1 MTRLLVGREH
11 ADRTRRLGYYMR
23 VVFAGTPEPA
33 VASLEALIES
43 PRHEVVGVISRP
55 DAAAGRGRKITRSP
69 VAALADEHAI
79 PVITP
84 RRLKDPEAVEQLRAW
99 APECA
104 PVVAYGGL
112 VPPELLDLPTHGW
125 VNLHF
130 SLLPSWR
137 GAAPVQAAIAAGDEM
152 TGASTFRLE
161 AGLDTGPVFGV
172 VTERIRDTDT
182 AGDLLGRLSETGAHL
197 LVTTLDGIEDGYL
210 EAKPQ
215 PADGISTAPKITIDD
230 ARIRWDLPAHLT
242 DRHIRAMTPHPGAWT
257 TLDDLRVKV
266 LRASMVTDPVDVAPA
281 PGELAVTKK
290 ALYVGTKTVPIRLD
304 SVQPQGKKAMA
315 GPDWARGA
323 RLTDGQALT

>member
-1 MTRLLVGREH
+1 
-11 ADRTRRLGYYMR
+11 MR
-23 VVFAGTPEPA
+23 VVFAGTPDPA
-33 VASLEALIES
+33 VESLQALIDS

-55 DAAAGRGRKITRSP
+55 DAAAGRGRTITRSP
-69 VAALADEHAI
+69 VASLADAHEI

-84 RRLKDPEAVEQLRAW
+84 RRLGDPDAVAQLRQW

-112 VPPELLDLPTHGW
+112 VPPELLELPTHGW

-182 AGDLLGRLSETGAHL
+182 AGDLLGRLAEAGAHL
-197 LVTTLDGIEDGYL
+197 LVTTLDGIEDGNL
-210 EAKPQ
+210 VAVPQ
-215 PADGISTAPKITIDD
+215 PADGVSSAPKISIDD
-230 ARIRWDLPAHLT
+230 ARIRWDLPAHLI
-242 DRHIRAMTPHPGAWT
+242 DRHIRAMTPQPGAWT
-257 TLDDLRVKV
+257 TLDDLRVKIS
-266 LRASMVTDPVDVAPA
+266 RTSMMTEPIDATPG

-304 SVQPQGKKAMA
+304 TVQPQGKKAMA

-323 RLTDGQALT
+323 RLTDGQVLT

>member
-1 MTRLLVGREH
+1 ML
-11 ADRTRRLGYYMR
+11 MR

-33 VASLEALIES
+33 VESLRALIES
-43 PRHEVVGVISRP
+43 SRHEVVGVISRP

-69 VAALADEHAI
+69 VAALADEHGIA
-79 PVITP
+79 VITP
-84 RRLKDPEAVEQLRAW
+84 RRLADPDAVAQLEEW
-99 APECA
+99 APACA

-112 VPPELLDLPTHGW
+112 VPASLLELPTHGW

-152 TGASTFRLE
+152 TGATTFRIE

-172 VTERIRDTDT
+172 ATERIRPTDT
-182 AGDLLGRLSETGAHL
+182 AGDLLGRLATAGAHL
-197 LVTTLDGIEDGYL
+197 LVSTLDGIEDGAL
-210 EAKPQ
+210 MAVPQ
-215 PADGISTAPKITIDD
+215 PSEGISTAPKITIED
-230 ARIRWDLPAHLT
+230 ARIRWDLPAHLI

-257 TLDDLRVKV
+257 NLDDLRVKV
-266 LRASMVTDPVDVAPA
+266 LRAVIVPEPTAPVPA
-281 PGELAVTKK
+281 PGELQVAKK
-290 ALYVGTKTVPIRLD
+290 ELLVGTKTGPIRLD
-304 SVQPQGKKAMA
+304 TVQPQGKKAMA